1 MIIAAYENSYAILVF
16 GSKKVI
22 VDFREN
28 NPSIHYFRESEK
40 KSGEICDEMTVN
52 PKPFGAKGKVEH
64 TVPLL
69 YLHGK
74 MDEEPTHKKSKNHM
88 CKCRSTISGSNNPM
102 YGKHHTE
109 ESKRKMREGKKRQWK
124 AQRGSR

>member
-64 TVPLL
+64 TAPLL
-69 YLHGK
+69 YLRGK
-74 MDEEPTHKKSKNHM
+74 MDEEPTYKKTKV

-102 YGKHHTE
+102 YGKKHTE
-109 ESKRKMREGKKRQWK
+109 ESRRKMSEAKLK
-124 AQRGSR
+124 AKRGSRY

>member
-64 TVPLL
+64 TAPLL
-69 YLHGK
+69 YLRGK
-74 MDEEPTHKKSKNHM
+74 MDEEPTYKKTKV
-88 CKCRSTISGSNNPM
+88 CKCGSSRSAISGKNNPF
-102 YGKHHTE
+102 YGKKHTE
-109 ESKRKMREGKKRQWK
+109 ESRRKMREGKLK
-124 AQRGSR
+124 AKGGSRY

>member
-64 TVPLL
+64 TAPLL

-74 MDEEPTHKKSKNHM
+74 MDEEPTHKKTKNHVCI
-88 CKCRSTISGSNNPM
+88 CKSRVSGSNNPM
-102 YGKHHTE
+102 YGKHHTDE
-109 ESKRKMREGKKRQWK
+109 ARRKMREGKKRQWK